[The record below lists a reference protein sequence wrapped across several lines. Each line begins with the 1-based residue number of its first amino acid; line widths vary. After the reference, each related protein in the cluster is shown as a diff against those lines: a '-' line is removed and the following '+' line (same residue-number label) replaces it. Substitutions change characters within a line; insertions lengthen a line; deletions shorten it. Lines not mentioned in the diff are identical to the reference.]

1 MGECSSIRARD
12 QEEKHFTFVVSSI
25 HKTGFGNT
33 ILVCTTTGYYDWEW
47 HCVNL
52 SSAQNLK
59 LTQ

>member
-33 ILVCTTTGYYDWEW
+33 IVVCTTTGCYDWEW
-47 HCVNL
+47 HFVN
-52 SSAQNLK
+52 
-59 LTQ
+59 